1 MSMWTWSET
10 SRGVERDAGLL
21 ALELSFLGTRCTC
34 EDVQL
39 SPLPVVLLSKP
50 EHVPAS
56 CLIYGPCS
64 HEGV

>member
-1 MSMWTWSET
+1 MQ
-10 SRGVERDAGLL
+10 AFLL
-21 ALELSFLGTRCTC
+21 LELSFLGTRCTC

-56 CLIYGPCS
+56 CLIYMARVLMKAFDRLLHS
-64 HEGV
+64 WKNRSL